1 MLFLLKKILPQ
12 LFISIILEDKKN
24 IVKASIYRGNK
35 LISSNEKTF
44 NKSENLLEY
53 IKNLSKYSLFYHTA
67 LFLGTKEQGLIP
79 STNIQDCERFNV
91 GKISLQHILF
101 NNALVYTATE
111 HVEYYSELFEEYK
124 GLDFLYSP
132 FALLYYNMQ
141 KEKQPDDQIL
151 LYGLK
156 RGHLLAIIIAKGGTI
171 LYGDFKIF
179 EQELG
184 LELEL
189 PSEDNQEN
197 ESNDHNDTEST
208 LDNFNE
214 ASDNKFD
221 PPDQENNLETLD
233 NNNELNLNELN
244 QFSND
249 MELCR
254 YIITSIEKFYNDDKY
269 AGAFINGILL
279 YSESDI
285 NISAIDFLEN
295 ETFLEIKT
303 KQINTLDLMIELMRK
318 EIK

>member
-1 MLFLLKKILPQ
+1 MLFLLKKIFPQ

-44 NKSENLLEY
+44 DKSENLLEY
-53 IKNLSKYSLFYHTA
+53 IKNLSKHFLFYHTA
-67 LFLGTKEQGLIP
+67 LFLDAKEQGLIP
-79 STNIQDCERFNV
+79 STNIQDCEHFNI

-111 HVEYYSELFEEYK
+111 HVEYYSELFEEYR

-132 FALLYYNMQ
+132 FALLYYNIQ

-151 LYGLK
+151 LYGFK
-156 RGHLLAIIIAKGGTI
+156 QGHLLAIIVAKGNTI

-189 PSEDNQEN
+189 PSEDNQEIEN
-197 ESNDHNDTEST
+197 NNNDTEVT

-214 ASDNKFD
+214 ALNNKFD
-221 PPDQENNLETLD
+221 LLDQENNLETL
-233 NNNELNLNELN
+233 NNNDNFN
-244 QFSND
+244 
-249 MELCR
+249 
-254 YIITSIEKFYNDDKY
+254 
-269 AGAFINGILL
+269 
-279 YSESDI
+279 
-285 NISAIDFLEN
+285 
-295 ETFLEIKT
+295 
-303 KQINTLDLMIELMRK
+303 
-318 EIK
+318 

>member
-53 IKNLSKYSLFYHTA
+53 TKNLSKHFLFYHTA

-79 STNIQDCERFNV
+79 STNIQDCDHFNI
-91 GKISLQHILF
+91 GKISLQYILF

-111 HVEYYSELFEEYK
+111 HVEYYSELFEEYR

-151 LYGLK
+151 LYGFK
-156 RGHLLAIIIAKGGTI
+156 QGHLLAIIIAKGSTI

-197 ESNDHNDTEST
+197 ESGDHDDTEST

-214 ASDNKFD
+214 SSDNKFD

-233 NNNELNLNELN
+233 NNNDFNLNELN

-269 AGAFINGILL
+269 AGVFINGVLL

-318 EIK
+318 EFK

>member
-24 IVKASIYRGNK
+24 ILKASIYRGNK
-35 LISSNEKTF
+35 LISSNERTF
-44 NKSENLLEY
+44 DKSENLLEY
-53 IKNLSKYSLFYHTA
+53 AKNLSKHFLFYHTA
-67 LFLGTKEQGLIP
+67 LFLDAKEQGL
-79 STNIQDCERFNV
+79 NINTQDDTKKMSV
-91 GKISLQHILF
+91 KHLAL

-111 HVEYYSELFEEYK
+111 HIEYYNELFEDYR

-132 FALLYYNMQ
+132 FALLYYNIQ
-141 KEKQPDDQIL
+141 KEKRSDDQIL

-156 RGHLLAIIIAKGGTI
+156 QGHLLAMIVAKGNTI

-189 PSEDNQEN
+189 HSEDNQEIEN
-197 ESNDHNDTEST
+197 IQNDTEVN

-214 ASDNKFD
+214 TLNNKLD
-221 PPDQENNLETLD
+221 LLDQENNLETLD
-233 NNNELNLNELN
+233 NNDNFNLDELS

-269 AGAFINGILL
+269 AGVFINAILL

-285 NISAIDFLEN
+285 NASAIDFLEN

-303 KQINTLDLMIELMRK
+303 KPINTLDLMIELMRK
-318 EIK
+318 ELK